1 MNIYDDVRV
10 INDKEEYKKEGVYK
24 DMVGTIILAE
34 IRENSFYVNFI
45 DKNFEIHKND
55 PEWFEEHYDELED
68 DISIPVK
75 IEDLELV
82 WKNNKISDKD
92 ILSSLPLNN
101 PVWWCKVEDGYI
113 MNLLGDKKN
122 KTPYDYNS

>member
-10 INDKEEYKKEGVYK
+10 LNDKEEYKKEGVFK
-24 DMVGTIILAE
+24 DMVGRIILGE

-68 DISIPVK
+68 DISIPIK

-82 WKNNKISDKD
+82 KKNWATDKT
-92 ILSSLPLNN
+92 ILNSLPQNN
-101 PVWWCKVEDGYI
+101 PAWWCKVENGYI

-122 KTPYDYNS
+122 KIPYDYNS